1 MFHESVES
9 SWSGVGAVNC
19 VQASLCGSRGLSR
32 AALLILAGL
41 PDVSESCLAVRWL
54 RMARQLRQPGRLG
67 TTSTSWPPA
76 GLPGMIFMEM
86 AEVLV

>member
-1 MFHESVES
+1 MSLES
-9 SWSGVGAVNC
+9 SWSGVGAVDC

-32 AALLILAGL
+32 AVLLILAGL

-54 RMARQLRQPGRLG
+54 GIARQLRQLGRFG
-67 TTSTSWPPA
+67 TTSMPWPPA